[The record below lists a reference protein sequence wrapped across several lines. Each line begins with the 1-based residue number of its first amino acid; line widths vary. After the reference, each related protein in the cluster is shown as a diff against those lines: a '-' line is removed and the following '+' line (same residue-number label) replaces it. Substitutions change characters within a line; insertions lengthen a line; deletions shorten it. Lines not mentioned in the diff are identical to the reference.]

1 MATTTTPR
9 EDRKRAKAAISH
21 AKAAEKET
29 KQLAKELPKGSARK
43 RVDLLVAETRALRRA
58 AQADRKRAPA
68 RAAKSAERVTIVLDQ
83 MAGRLVPGAESI
95 RARKGRKADAA
106 ANAKR
111 RSKLLKKRRKQAKKI
126 QGWAKSIAAR
136 TTVQSITTP
145 TEAETAKADRARI
158 RRARREDGRTAAASS
173 R

>member
-1 MATTTTPR
+1 MANSR
-9 EDRKRAKAAISH
+9 EERKRAKVAIRH
-21 AKAAEKET
+21 AKAAEKEA
-29 KQLAKELPKGSARK
+29 KQLAKELPKGSART
-43 RVDLLVAETRALRRA
+43 RVQLLVTETRAVRRA
-58 AQADRKRAPA
+58 ASADRKRAPA

-95 RARKGRKADAA
+95 SVRTRRKADAA

-136 TTVQSITTP
+136 TVVQSVTTP
-145 TEAETAKADRARI
+145 TEAEAAKADRARV
-158 RRARREDGRTAAASS
+158 RRARREDGRAAAG

>member
-1 MATTTTPR
+1 MATTR
-9 EDRKRAKAAISH
+9 EDRKRAKAAIAH
-21 AKAAEKET
+21 AKAAEKEA
-29 KQLAKELPKGSARK
+29 KQLAKELPKGRARK
-43 RVDLLVAETRALRRA
+43 RVELLVAETSALRRA
-58 AQADRKRAPA
+58 AKHDRRRAPV
-68 RAAKSAERVTIVLDQ
+68 RAARSAERVTIVLDR
-83 MAGRLVPGAESI
+83 MAGRLVPGAETVS
-95 RARKGRKADAA
+95 ARTGRKADAA

-145 TEAETAKADRARI
+145 TEAEAAKADRARV
-158 RRARREDGRTAAASS
+158 RRARREDARATT